1 MPLMSRRH
9 LLAGL
14 LCLAWILPGLIAH
27 DPWKSDEAYTFGV
40 IYEIVRGG
48 SWVATSL
55 AGEPFLKE
63 PPLYYLTAAGTALL
77 FSPLLPLH
85 DGARLASGFYM
96 VLTLLFCG
104 LAGRELNGRG
114 YGTLAVML
122 LLGCFGLV
130 ARSHQLIA
138 EVAGLTGFAMAYFG
152 CARALRGPM
161 GGFWLGTGI
170 GVVFLSQGT
179 PEAIIAALIAILLP
193 LVSGVWRTRSYAIAL
208 SIAVLA
214 ALPWISIWPLALHAH
229 SAELFQVWL
238 TADTIQRL
246 FGGAGSGLFYLR
258 ILPWYTWPLWA
269 LALWSLWRAFGNGP
283 VKPAVTLPLTGL
295 LLTLLVL
302 SDATDKRSIYVLPL
316 IVPLALLAVPG
327 AETLRRGAANAWY
340 WFSIMGFTFF
350 ILVGW
355 VYWSGLELGLPA
367 RLHTHLLRQQPAY
380 VPGFK
385 LLPFAVAAAYTVAWF
400 VVLFRLPRNP
410 QRPAIVWA
418 TGMTVLWAMAA
429 VLFFGWLDSGRSY
442 RGMIA
447 NLTQSVPVS
456 SRCISSMNLG
466 ESQRAMLHYFAG
478 ILTYREEAIDRRRDC
493 DLMLV
498 QGTPREE
505 TPPVGAWTKIWEG
518 GRPRD
523 RAERYRLYQRQITR
537 NPASRE
543 AERPPAAID
552 AQ

>member
-1 MPLMSRRH
+1 MSRRH
-9 LLAGL
+9 FLVGL
-14 LCLAWILPGLIAH
+14 LCLAWILPGLVGH

-40 IYEIVRGG
+40 VYEIVRGG
-48 SWVATSL
+48 SWIAPSL

-63 PPLYYLTAAGTALL
+63 PPLYYLTAAATAVL

-96 VLTLLFCG
+96 ALTLLFCG

-114 YGTLAVML
+114 YGTLAAML
-122 LLGCFGLV
+122 LLGCLGLV
-130 ARSHQLIA
+130 ARGHQLIA
-138 EVAGLTGFAMAYFG
+138 EVAGLAGFAMAYFG

-179 PEAIIAALIAILLP
+179 PEAAIVAFIAILLP
-193 LVSGVWRTRSYAIAL
+193 LVSSVWRTRSYVTAL
-208 SIAVLA
+208 TVALLA

-229 SAELFQVWL
+229 SAEMFQAWL
-238 TADTIQRL
+238 ETDTIRRL
-246 FGGAGSGLFYLR
+246 FGGAGAGLFYLR

-302 SDATDKRSIYVLPL
+302 SDATDKRPLYVLPL
-316 IVPLALLAVPG
+316 IVPLTLLAVPG

-340 WFSIMGFTFF
+340 WFSVMGFTFF
-350 ILVGW
+350 VLVGW
-355 VYWSGLELGLPA
+355 VYWSGLELGLPPG
-367 RLHTHLLRQQPAY
+367 LHAHLLRLQPGY
-380 VPGFK
+380 TPGFK
-385 LLPFAVAAAYTVAWF
+385 LLPFALGAAYTVAWF
-400 VVLFRLPRNP
+400 VVLFRLRRSP
-410 QRPAIVWA
+410 QRPAILWA
-418 TGMTVLWAMAA
+418 TGITVVWAMAA
-429 VLFFGWLDSGRSY
+429 ILFVGWLDAGRSY

-447 NLTQSVPVS
+447 NLTQAMPANF
-456 SRCISSMNLG
+456 RCISSMNLG
-466 ESQRAMLHYFAG
+466 EPQRAMLHYFAG
-478 ILTYREEAIDRRRDC
+478 ILTYRDEASDRRRDC

-505 TPPVGAWTKIWEG
+505 TPPSGAWTKIWEG
-518 GRPRD
+518 SRPRD
-523 RAERYRLYQRQITR
+523 KAERYRLYQRQITR
-537 NPASRE
+537 NPVSLDPE
-543 AERPPAAID
+543 GSPTAAD
-552 AQ
+552 VQKLR